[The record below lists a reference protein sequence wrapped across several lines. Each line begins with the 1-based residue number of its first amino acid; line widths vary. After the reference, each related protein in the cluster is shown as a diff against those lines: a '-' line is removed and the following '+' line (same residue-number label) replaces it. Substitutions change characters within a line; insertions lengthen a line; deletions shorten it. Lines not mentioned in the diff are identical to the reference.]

1 MTVNIRSSALTAQI
15 SSHGAELTA
24 LRGADGTE
32 YLCPPER
39 RNWDRSA
46 PVLFPNT
53 GAVKNGCTLIGGERY
68 PYIQHGFAK
77 DAEFSVS
84 DQDEGSVSFLL
95 RYSDDTLRLC
105 PYRFELRI
113 SYTLT
118 GSTLTVSSGVTNEGP
133 EPIFFSLGFHPGFAC
148 PLRPGERAEDYFFSF
163 GGPIN
168 ADRVILEDA
177 LVSGTVPGF
186 WSGETRIPV
195 REGMFDGGSFTMVKP
210 SRKTI
215 RMESARTG
223 KFVELCL
230 GDYPNLVLWAPKN
243 KPITNICIE
252 PWYGL
257 PDSLH
262 GDSRQETKPYVI
274 RLAAQETAKLS
285 FTVTV
290 SQTK

>member
-133 EPIFFSLGFHPGFAC
+133 EPMFFSLGFHPGFAC
-148 PLRPGERAEDYFFSF
+148 PLRPGEHAEDYFFSF

-195 REGMFDGGSFTMVKP
+195 REGMFDGGSFTMGKAMKRYP
-210 SRKTI
+210 GKYRARRCSERKKRRQGFTCRRI
-215 RMESARTG
+215 GFTGAFPDTQLCGARNKAGSHPRRKWICRT
-223 KFVELCL
+223 
-230 GDYPNLVLWAPKN
+230 YPRGTL
-243 KPITNICIE
+243 
-252 PWYGL
+252 
-257 PDSLH
+257 
-262 GDSRQETKPYVI
+262 
-274 RLAAQETAKLS
+274 
-285 FTVTV
+285 
-290 SQTK
+290 